1 MQRLT
6 LTLFSLPPRTKK
18 IPSIECLLAHTTF
31 IGSAVSFDFWRANF
45 FSALGEML
53 ELRSLRALFVFDK
66 LSRVVGER
74 EMAHI
79 PSPFTNPCHAIKI
92 AKDVELERVSVV
104 S

>member
-1 MQRLT
+1 
-6 LTLFSLPPRTKK
+6 
-18 IPSIECLLAHTTF
+18 
-31 IGSAVSFDFWRANF
+31 
-45 FSALGEML
+45 ML
-53 ELRSLRALFVFDK
+53 ELRSLRALFVFDE